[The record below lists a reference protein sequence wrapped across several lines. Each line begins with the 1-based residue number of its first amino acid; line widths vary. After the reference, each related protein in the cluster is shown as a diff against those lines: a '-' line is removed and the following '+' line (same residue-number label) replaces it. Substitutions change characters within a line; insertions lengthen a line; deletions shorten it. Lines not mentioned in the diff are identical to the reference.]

1 MTREETISNLK
12 AYLNGDMAIGN
23 IIPLRSVLES
33 AIRCLETSLPANL
46 DEAAGNYA
54 IEVVP
59 DNFIPD
65 EGNGYKAAYTLP
77 DIKDAFKAGAEWMAG
92 RGVTKDGL
100 VVAYDNG
107 YLRVYTTILDNED
120 GIKFG
125 DRVIVQIR
133 KK

>member
-12 AYLNGDMAIGN
+12 AYLNGDTAIGN

-77 DIKDAFKAGAEWMAG
+77 DIKDAFKAGAEWMAELG
-92 RGVTKDGL
+92 ESFETEISNIGML
-100 VVAYDNG
+100 SLPELNIQA
-107 YLRVYTTILDNED
+107 
-120 GIKFG
+120 G
-125 DRVIVQIR
+125 DKVIVQIR